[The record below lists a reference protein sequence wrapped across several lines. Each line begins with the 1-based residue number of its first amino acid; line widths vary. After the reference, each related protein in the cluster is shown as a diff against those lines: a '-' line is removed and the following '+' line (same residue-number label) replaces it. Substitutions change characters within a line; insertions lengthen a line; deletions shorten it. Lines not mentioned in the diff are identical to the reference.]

1 MNPLKKNFEFKA
13 ILLLSLIFA
22 IVLLLS
28 YGAYSKLTKIVSEFA
43 EVSSPDAR
51 LAINNDLKIKLTEI
65 GSIAKTHSLTN
76 DKFYI
81 ESYVQKEK
89 IIQED
94 LADLWLL
101 NEQSKNKINVVYL
114 DSLIQDKLIVLD
126 GIMYSQDPFRVQ
138 AALEKV
144 LLNIKKSEGESKNGE
159 KRIVTT
165 EDIET
170 SKINMQKW
178 LVYGSRSELL
188 EKLRK
193 EREIEGKK
201 RYNSLQQE
209 FSKKIVSL
217 SKENTVK
224 KSKKQQRIEL
234 RLWKRA
240 LSDSIKSILKNYSFD
255 ENQIQDLNKIMEERG
270 MGANNSDDD
279 SDLVD
284 EDDPEERQIGGI
296 EDVISTKSALD
307 FNFINKEINAVRKEE
322 FDIEQQIKF
331 AELQMITLDNE
342 LSVEIEKFFERFIE
356 QQKTNLSATAKIAG
370 KDSKS
375 ANRYI
380 AFISFAIGMLVIGL
394 MFLIVSYVRKNNA
407 YKIALKQSQND
418 AENASKSREKF
429 FANMSHEIRT
439 PMNAIVG
446 FSDQLSESDLDE
458 NQRNYVSMIQKSSEH
473 LVYLI
478 NDVLDFSKLQSGK
491 LKLERMAFEIA
502 SIANE
507 VTSFSQQLAIEKNIQ
522 VRCVIDESVPKVVIG
537 DSFRLRQILLNLMS
551 NSVKF
556 TEKGSVQL
564 FLSFEQKNKEEI
576 LLIKVADT
584 GSGMD
589 EETLGVIFNEFEQG
603 NADTARNYGGT
614 GLGLSISKML
624 VELMNGK
631 IQLTSKV
638 NEGTTASIQI
648 PIKVGKESDVSAKT
662 SLRIVSKLKRVL
674 IVDDEKFNRQL
685 LSSIFLKNGIEFEEA
700 IDGVD
705 ALAKMQTSNFDIVL
719 MDARMPR
726 MNGIEATLEIRSMQD
741 VVKRETKIIVLT
753 AAVSEEE
760 EQEFRNAGMDGYVS
774 KPFKEHEL
782 FREINRILES
792 KVAPK
797 NAKTKRIQLSK
808 NTQSFDFTHLKK
820 MSGNDKQFYTEML
833 KTFISSTKN
842 GMATIKVG
850 FQNEDWEL
858 VANEAHKISAPCKH
872 LGAYKL
878 YNLLSRIENV
888 TRTRKSTKHIK
899 TAVKDLEEEA
909 DLVLNAVSDE
919 LSLKN

>member
-51 LAINNDLKIKLTEI
+51 LAINNDLKIRLTEI

-76 DKFYI
+76 DKLYI
-81 ESYVQKEK
+81 ESYVQEEK
-89 IIQED
+89 IIRED

-114 DSLIQDKLIVLD
+114 DSLIKDKLIVLD

-144 LLNIKKSEGESKNGE
+144 VLNIRKSERNSEYNENGNVTSEDVEASKAH
-159 KRIVTT
+159 
-165 EDIET
+165 
-170 SKINMQKW
+170 MQQW
-178 LVYGSRSELL
+178 LAYGSRAALL

-193 EREIEGKK
+193 ERELEGKD
-201 RYNSLQQE
+201 RYYAIQKE
-209 FSKKIVSL
+209 FSKKLVTI
-217 SKENTVK
+217 SKQNSAK
-224 KSKKQQRIEL
+224 KSKKQLRIEL

-240 LSDSIKSILKNYSFD
+240 LKDSIQSILKNSLD
-255 ENQIQDLNKIMEERG
+255 QNQLADLNKIMEVKGLGSSDDE
-270 MGANNSDDD
+270 NEDNSIGDDD
-279 SDLVD
+279 SEFD
-284 EDDPEERQIGGI
+284 EA
-296 EDVISTKSALD
+296 ISSKSALD

-380 AFISFAIGMLVIGL
+380 AFISFAIGMLVLGL
-394 MFLIVSYVRKNNA
+394 MFLIVSYVRKNNE

-418 AENASKSREKF
+418 AENASKSGEKF

-458 NQRNYVSMIQKSSEH
+458 TQRNYVSMIQKSSEH

-491 LKLERMAFEIA
+491 LKLEQVAFEIA
-502 SIANE
+502 SIAHE
-507 VTSFSQQLAIEKNIQ
+507 VTSFSQQLAVEKNIQ

-556 TEKGSVQL
+556 TEQGSVQL

-576 LLIKVADT
+576 LLLKVVDT

-603 NADTARNYGGT
+603 NTDIARNYGGT

-638 NEGTTASIQI
+638 GEGTTASIQI
-648 PIKVGKESDVSAKT
+648 PIKVGKESDMSVKT
-662 SLRIVSKLKRVL
+662 NLRIVSQLKRVL

-685 LSSIFLKNGIEFEEA
+685 LSSIFLKNGIAFEEA
-700 IDGVD
+700 IDGVE
-705 ALAKMQTSNFDIVL
+705 ALEKMRTSNFDIVL

-726 MNGIEATLEIRSMQD
+726 MNGIEAAIEIRSMQD

-760 EQEFRNAGMDGYVS
+760 EQEFRKAGMDGYVS
-774 KPFKEHEL
+774 KPFKENEL

-792 KVAPK
+792 KVASRNSKTNRTQLPK
-797 NAKTKRIQLSK
+797 S
-808 NTQSFDFTHLKK
+808 TQSFDFTHLKK

-842 GMATIKVG
+842 GIATIKVG

-878 YNLLSRIENV
+878 YHLLSRIENV

-899 TAVKDLEEEA
+899 TAVKDIEDEA

-919 LSLKN
+919 LALKN